1 MTTLQRPWF
10 AVFSMAAVAGLLLVA
25 IEFFGLGTVMP
36 VVQMAFYL
44 TFFAFIV
51 ILRWPALWP
60 RVHRNMRQAFKLDE
74 QDHIWKV

>member
-1 MTTLQRPWF
+1 MTTLQKPWF
-10 AVFSMAAVAGLLLVA
+10 AALSMVAVTGLLLVA
-25 IEFFGLGTVMP
+25 MEFFGLGTVMP

-60 RVHRNMRQAFKLDE
+60 RVHRNMRRALKLDE